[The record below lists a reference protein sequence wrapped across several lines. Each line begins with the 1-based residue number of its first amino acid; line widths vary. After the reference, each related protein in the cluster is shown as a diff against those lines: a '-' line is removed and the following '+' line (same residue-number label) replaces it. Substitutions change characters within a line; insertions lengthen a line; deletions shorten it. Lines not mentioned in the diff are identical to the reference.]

1 MLYKSTRGNT
11 EVVNS
16 QEAVVKGLCDDG
28 GLFVPVDFPNIKLD
42 LEEMKNY
49 SYKEVA
55 CKILE
60 IFFGDF
66 SKEEIKNIVD
76 NSYDGKFSRKELVDV
91 VKGGDGFFIELY
103 HGPTSAFKDMALSV
117 LPHLMIESSKKISGD
132 KEIVILTATSG
143 DTGKAA
149 LEGFSNVDGIKIV
162 VYYPSEGVS
171 QTQRLQMVS
180 QEGNNVK
187 VYGINGNFDD
197 AQKAVKEIFVNKE
210 LREEM
215 AKNNKA
221 FSSANS
227 INIGRLVPQIVYYV
241 YSYLQ
246 LVNRGEISLGD
257 KVNIVVPCGNFG
269 NILAAYYG
277 KKLGL
282 PVNKFICASNT
293 NKVLTD
299 FFNTGVY
306 DRNRDMD
313 ITVSPSMDILVS
325 SNLERYLYE
334 ISDNDESFVKSAME
348 SLQKDGRYS
357 VKPEHMEKMK
367 RFYGGFCNDEETLA
381 TIKEMYENNKYLMDT
396 HTAVAYKVYEDYVKE
411 TGDKTK
417 TLIASTASPYKFSE
431 AVCKGL
437 GIFEE
442 GLTDDEMMDKLHE
455 YTSVDIPKNLFE
467 LRNKKAIH
475 NDIIDKSTIIENLKK
490 YLELGE

>member
-16 QEAVVKGLCDDG
+16 QQAVVKGLCDDG
-28 GLFVPVDFPNIKLD
+28 GLFVPVDFPNVKLD
-42 LEEMKNY
+42 FNEMSKY

-76 NSYDGKFSRKELVDV
+76 NSYDGKFSCKELVDV

-197 AQKAVKEIFVNKE
+197 AQRAVKEIFVNKE

-215 AKNNKA
+215 TKNNKA

-227 INIGRLVPQIVYYV
+227 INIGRLVPQIVYYI

-246 LVNRGEISLGD
+246 LGEGFGKS
-257 KVNIVVPCGNFG
+257 VP
-269 NILAAYYG
+269 
-277 KKLGL
+277 
-282 PVNKFICASNT
+282 S
-293 NKVLTD
+293 
-299 FFNTGVY
+299 
-306 DRNRDMD
+306 
-313 ITVSPSMDILVS
+313 
-325 SNLERYLYE
+325 
-334 ISDNDESFVKSAME
+334 
-348 SLQKDGRYS
+348 
-357 VKPEHMEKMK
+357 
-367 RFYGGFCNDEETLA
+367 
-381 TIKEMYENNKYLMDT
+381 
-396 HTAVAYKVYEDYVKE
+396 
-411 TGDKTK
+411 
-417 TLIASTASPYKFSE
+417 
-431 AVCKGL
+431 
-437 GIFEE
+437 
-442 GLTDDEMMDKLHE
+442 
-455 YTSVDIPKNLFE
+455 
-467 LRNKKAIH
+467 
-475 NDIIDKSTIIENLKK
+475 
-490 YLELGE
+490 